1 MGDSYVVTSALMT
14 CSFGMAP
21 SSFVANPAR
30 LVLLSG
36 KTKGNIMDF
45 QPMVNIPS
53 FSMCSAPSNPTVA
66 AATAAAMGVLTPM
79 PCIPV
84 TVAPWAPGN
93 PKVLVQ
99 GQPALMKSCQCM
111 CAWGGVI
118 KFTTDGQT
126 PEPPP
131 VIIPPPPITKSPIPD
146 KLSDEQLSELSDE
159 DREAY
164 DNEFADAANAGGNDQ
179 KMALATQDA
188 ADQYDKQGMPEEA
201 EKTRMASEFYQN
213 RADAKE
219 AAAKE
224 AVNKK
229 YADKA
234 ANNKQ
239 GKF

>member
-1 MGDSYVVTSALMT
+1 MGDTYVVTSAMMT

-30 LVLLSG
+30 LILLSG

-45 QPMVNIPS
+45 QPISNIPP
-53 FSMCSAPSNPTVA
+53 FSMCVTLSNPTVA
-66 AATAAAMGVLTPM
+66 AATAAAQGVLTPM

-84 TVAPWAPGN
+84 IVSPWAPGN

-126 PEPPP
+126 PEPPLINMPPMPP
-131 VIIPPPPITKSPIPD
+131 VKVPIP
-146 KLSDEQLSELSDE
+146 EQLSEEELSELSEE
-159 DREAY
+159 DREEY
-164 DNEFADAANAGGNDQ
+164 KKEFAEAAKAGGND
-179 KMALATQDA
+179 KEMAQATKDST
-188 ADQYDKQGMPEEA
+188 DYYEKQGRPEEA
-201 EKTRMASEFYQN
+201 AKAVKASEFYQE
-213 RADAKE
+213 RANAKE

-224 AVNKK
+224 AVNQK

-234 ANNKQ
+234 ANNK
-239 GKF
+239 